1 MKSLLLLFILLITTF
16 TGIAA
21 AQDST
26 EAATRLVPVF
36 AAEDVIN
43 ESLQLTDISDTSV
56 QLDATTSLPMACVFL
71 YGETPEFGQMA
82 LDSLMG
88 AAAHQE
94 HAIILT
100 GLEPDTEYYYRV
112 QGSDEAGNLYM
123 SETYTFRTLPEIETT
138 ATTSNLLSSDNG
150 AALIGYSSVYGDG
163 PVDGQYGAMNALD
176 DDPLT
181 QWSSAGDGDDAWLE
195 VELEQRSRINEVVF
209 WTRAMS
215 NDTAQIYSFTITT
228 ETGEVYG
235 PFELPNAEQS
245 YTFDVEIV
253 AERLRFDVES
263 SNGGNTGA
271 LDIAVYGE
279 PVE

>member
-1 MKSLLLLFILLITTF
+1 VL
-16 TGIAA
+16 
-21 AQDST
+21 
-26 EAATRLVPVF
+26 

-43 ESLQLTDISDTSV
+43 EPIQISDVSDTSV
-56 QLDATTSLPMACVFL
+56 QLDATTSLPMACVFV

-123 SETYTFRTLPEIETT
+123 SETYTFRTLPEIAT
-138 ATTSNLLSSDNG
+138 TTSNLLSSDNG
-150 AALIGYSSVYGDG
+150 AQLIGYSSVYGDG

-181 QWSSAGDGDDAWLE
+181 QWSSAGDGDNAWLE

-215 NDTAQIYSFTITT
+215 NDTAQIYTFTITT

-235 PFELPNAEQS
+235 PFELPDAEQS
-245 YTFDVEIV
+245 YTFNVEIV
-253 AERLRFDVES
+253 AQRLRFDVES

-279 PVE
+279 PVD

>member
-1 MKSLLLLFILLITTF
+1 MKSLLLLFMSLTTF
-16 TGIAA
+16 SGIAF
-21 AQDST
+21 AQDVT
-26 EAATRLVPVF
+26 EEAPERLIAVL

-43 ESLQLTDISDTSV
+43 EPIQITDVSDTSA
-56 QLDATTSLPMACVFL
+56 QLDATTSLPMACVFV

-100 GLEPDTEYYYRV
+100 GLEPDTEYFYRV

-123 SETYTFRTLPEIETT
+123 SETYSFRTLPASET
-138 ATTSNLLSSDNG
+138 TTSNLLSSDNG

-163 PVDGQYGAMNALD
+163 PIDGQWGVTNALD
-176 DDPLT
+176 DNPLT
-181 QWSSAGDGDDAWLE
+181 QWSSAGDGDNAWLE
-195 VELEQRSRINEVVF
+195 VELAQRSRISEVVF

-215 NDTAQIYSFTITT
+215 NNTAQIFSFTITT
-228 ETGEVYG
+228 ETGDVYG
-235 PFELPNAEQS
+235 PFELPDAAQS
-245 YTFDVEIV
+245 YTFDVEIM

-263 SNGGNTGA
+263 SSGGNTGA
-271 LDIAVYGE
+271 VDIAVYGE